1 MSIDRDGQLERIDY
15 GDKVYFDAGLGIAG
29 TTLPIGTKAMPSDV
43 IADLITI
50 CTARNIRTIAVHG
63 ALTLGAAMEH
73 FNFCGYEHYDIG
85 DILDLSGEDVDG
97 SHINGLIVTGAQGG
111 TGFLTMVECVAL
123 ALTLFAGRMNLCSF
137 YGGAFSFRD
146 ADYVD
151 LINCESI
158 YGAVTI
164 TVQAP
169 TRGSIKDWR
178 GNLVLT
184 AQDGGV
190 MYVRGF
196 KGTLEIDAMTA
207 GALSVYAN
215 GADITINA
223 DCIGTGTI
231 NIYGNARVTDNHG
244 AGTTVNDY
252 TKETQLD
259 TIFQE
264 QADTAVNVDAILAS
278 ETDVFDLNVADTRY
292 IVRSLR
298 LKCADPGADT
308 VTVRLR
314 ELENDVSTIVATFDI
329 IAANFA
335 TYFSLMD
342 MFGVQYLAGDD
353 LQVTV
358 QASAAGPYQVLG
370 QYSYAS
376 AT

>member
-1 MSIDRDGQLERIDY
+1 MIDEEGKLNRIDY

-29 TTLPIGTKAMPSDV
+29 TVSPIGTANMPSDT

-50 CTARNIRTIAVHG
+50 CTARNLRTISVHG
-63 ALTLGAAMEH
+63 ALTLGAIMEH
-73 FNFCGYEHYDIG
+73 YNFCGYEHEDIA
-85 DILDLSGEDVDG
+85 DILDLNGQDVDG
-97 SHINGLIVTGAQGG
+97 SHISHLIVTGAQGG
-111 TGFLTMVECVAL
+111 TGL
-123 ALTLFAGRMNLCSF
+123 LTLFNGVAYAVTLFSGRMDSTSF
-137 YGGAFSFRD
+137 FASTCSFRD
-146 ADYVD
+146 TGYVD
-151 LINCESI
+151 LVNCESI
-158 YGAVTI
+158 YGAVI
-164 TVQAP
+164 INVQAP
-169 TRGSIKDWR
+169 TRASIKDWR
-178 GNLVLT
+178 GNLTLT
-184 AQDGGV
+184 TQDGGLC
-190 MYVRGF
+190 YVRGF
-196 KGTLEIDAMTA
+196 KGSLEIDEMTA
-207 GALSVYAN
+207 GTLSIYAN

-223 DCIGTGTI
+223 DCIGAGVI

-264 QADTAVNVDAILAS
+264 QPDTPVNINAILAS

-314 ELENDVSTIVATFDI
+314 ELVNDVSTVVATFDI

-342 MFGVQYLAGDD
+342 MFGVPYLAGDD

-358 QASAAGPYQVLG
+358 QASAAGPYGVTG
-370 QYSYAS
+370 QYSHAV
-376 AT
+376 TT